1 MGGGGETEVRDG
13 LLLAIVVALTWFA
26 PAANAHEVRPGYLEV
41 KELGDGAYDIV
52 WKVPARGD
60 MRLGL
65 YVRLPEA
72 CEGAPASAAF
82 VSGAYV
88 ERWRADCQGGL
99 TGKHIEIDGLSSTRT
114 DVLARVQRLD
124 GTTQTERLTPER
136 TSFEVVNSPSRLQV
150 VRTYFGLGVEHIL
163 LGIDHL
169 LFVLALLFLVGNWK
183 KLIATVTA
191 FTVAHS
197 ITLAAAT
204 LGFVNVPQTPVEAV
218 IALSVVFVA
227 VEIIHVSRGK
237 PSLTARKPWLVA
249 FVFGLLHG
257 FGFAGALR
265 AVGLP
270 QKDIPLALLF
280 FNVGVEVGQIIFI
293 VAVVASLSLL
303 SRLLP
308 TNANAEVGPWRAESL
323 MRKPVAY
330 LVGSMAAFWLVQ
342 RVVGFWV

>member
-1 MGGGGETEVRDG
+1 MRSS
-13 LLLAIVVALTWFA
+13 LLLTILIALSGFAAIAG
-26 PAANAHEVRPGYLEV
+26 AHEVRPGYLEV
-41 KELGDGAYDIV
+41 KEIEAGAYDVV

-65 YVRLPEA
+65 YVRLPES
-72 CEGAPASAAF
+72 CEGAPSSAAF
-82 VSGAYV
+82 VGGAYV
-88 ERWRADCQGGL
+88 ERWRADCPGGL
-99 TGKHIEIDGLSSTRT
+99 TGKYIEIDGLSSTRT
-114 DVLARVQRLD
+114 DVLARIQRLD
-124 GTTQTERLTPER
+124 GTTQTERLTPEHV
-136 TSFEVVNSPSRLQV
+136 SFEVVESPSSLQV
-150 VRTYFGLGVEHIL
+150 SKTYFGLGVEHIL

-169 LFVLALLFLVGNWK
+169 LFVLALLFLVGDWK

-204 LGFVNVPQTPVEAV
+204 LGFVDVPQTPVEAV

-227 VEIIHVSRGK
+227 VEILHVSQGK

-265 AVGLP
+265 DVGLP

-280 FNVGVEVGQIIFI
+280 FNVGVEVGQLIFI
-293 VAVVASLSLL
+293 AAVVVLLSII

-308 TNANAEVGPWRAESL
+308 KRADVKAGPWRAEGL
-323 MRKPVAY
+323 VRKPVAY

-342 RVVGFWV
+342 RVVGFWA